1 MLERVEF
8 NLERTVSLSGAIQI
22 LHGLLQVGYLLPEAI
37 VLTRF
42 KLKLVL
48 DLTQPVVSHIELSLK
63 VLLLTI
69 LLLYDLFE
77 AVYFHLT
84 DVDLVLVLRIL
95 DLGGLM
101 QFLLAGSDTVELH
114 AHILNLLGLRV
125 VDVGLP
131 SDVAVALFNLSLGG
145 LIFLGYVALSLLGLG
160 KLDLDIAKG
169 VFELLIFN
177 FA

>member
-1 MLERVEF
+1 M
-8 NLERTVSLSGAIQI
+8 
-22 LHGLLQVGYLLPEAI
+22 
-37 VLTRF
+37 
-42 KLKLVL
+42 
-48 DLTQPVVSHIELSLK
+48 
-63 VLLLTI
+63 
-69 LLLYDLFE
+69 
-77 AVYFHLT
+77 
-84 DVDLVLVLRIL
+84 
-95 DLGGLM
+95 
-101 QFLLAGSDTVELH
+101 
-114 AHILNLLGLRV
+114 